1 MKSHASTKYLE
12 NRGGS
17 DVSTSVEAVSVDVE
31 VVPHSG
37 LNLALSQI
45 EADIRQLYGEEVAAN
60 RIGLE
65 KALLI
70 GEKLTQLKDSM
81 PHGEWGKWV
90 DIHLPFDQRTAQK
103 YMFLHKYRHLI
114 PKCEPGTYL
123 RLNATCKLVARLVK
137 QSKSPDSASQ
147 KAAVPK
153 SGESHPR
160 RHSNHSE
167 DSGEELVVA
176 ALTSQQAEQ
185 VLEFLHGL
193 GVDAANYQVLR
204 GNGDIQRLAVPL
216 QEKLTAYLNRME
228 EQP

>member
-1 MKSHASTKYLE
+1 MNTYVPAEYQKDGTGT
-12 NRGGS
+12 N
-17 DVSTSVEAVSVDVE
+17 VSKPIETVLVDV
-31 VVPHSG
+31 VVVE
-37 LNLALSQI
+37 NAEQNTTLSQI
-45 EADIRQLYGEEVAAN
+45 EADIHQLYGEEVAAN

-147 KAAVPK
+147 KAAAPK
-153 SGESHPR
+153 SGESHR
-160 RHSNHSE
+160 RRPSNHSE
-167 DSGEELVVA
+167 DGEDELVVA
-176 ALTSQQAEQ
+176 VLAPQQAEQ
-185 VLEFLHGL
+185 VLEFLRSL
-193 GVDAANYQVLR
+193 GVYAANYQVLR